1 MYEIE
6 ASMNSRQVS
15 VSPKPFVEF
24 KIEDTR
30 QSIAQR
36 FEQQARRYS
45 NRLAVK
51 YNQRSL
57 TYGELNG
64 RANRVAHAFL
74 NHGELGRAPIALVCG
89 TALSTIVASLG
100 ALKAGKAFAPLD
112 PRLPIATAKQ
122 IVTGLESRI
131 VLTDKKSSKLAR
143 KLAVTSKRINID
155 NLTAGAPPENPQV
168 KTEPDA
174 LAYINFTSGSTGAP
188 KGVMWNHRSELF
200 GIRTKTNAL
209 RIAPSDRISLLRA
222 NNVGAA
228 RDMFLALLNG
238 AALITCDLDESGLA
252 ALGKWLRDEEVSI
265 FTCVATIFRHA
276 VHGLS
281 GGDHFPAVRL
291 IHIGGEPVFK
301 SDVELYKQYFPD
313 DCLFVSRYSISET
326 QAVSYFFIDKD
337 TAIEDRVPAG
347 YPLEGNEVAIL
358 DDAGKPVAPREIG
371 EIAVRS
377 PYLAAG
383 YWRQSELT
391 RAKFLADPKGGAV
404 RTYLTGDLGYRLPD
418 SCLVHV
424 GRKDFQAKI
433 RGHRVD
439 MTAVETALH
448 EIPSVKQAIVV
459 TRKESAQGDRLIAYV
474 MRREIGAGSVGEWRR
489 HLKARLPDYMVPSAF
504 VILDRM
510 PVNAGGKIDR
520 RSLPEP
526 SEDQAAFAARFVAP
540 RRAVEKVVARFWGDA
555 LKIEAPEVHDDF
567 AELGGDSL
575 QAAQIVGRIQELF
588 PLDQPLVT
596 LGQATTIEELAGFII
611 AHERVP
617 GQSEKIATIF
627 LRVEGLPAA
636 AVVKAL
642 QKYQGSASDG

>member
-1 MYEIE
+1 LYEIE

-64 RANRVAHAFL
+64 RANRVAHAIL
-74 NHGELGRAPIALVCG
+74 NHGELGQAPIALVCG

>member
-64 RANRVAHAFL
+64 RANRVAHAIL

-337 TAIEDRVPAG
+337 SAIEDRVPAG

-391 RAKFLADPKGGAV
+391 RAKFLVDPKGGAV

-617 GQSEKIATIF
+617 GQSEQIATIF